1 MAGRAAAAVAR
12 VATRTPAVA
21 TAPKFLSMPTTC
33 VIDCRLTFE
42 SGQVF
47 EWREAPREE
56 FPHPSPTYLG
66 VVGES
71 VVAVR
76 AAAPHADA
84 RPIQGTEMGLGMTE
98 LDAKPEAS
106 SADAAAGSP
115 QLRFSREHKPAPGV
129 AEVAVVAGTAPPE
142 AALAAAKDL
151 LRASL
156 DMRPLVASWSA
167 ADPAVAAISAAL
179 PGLRVLRQD
188 PWQCLVSFICSSN
201 NNIARIMQ
209 MLAALR

>member
-1 MAGRAAAAVAR
+1 M
-12 VATRTPAVA
+12 PA
-21 TAPKFLSMPTTC
+21 TC

-47 EWREAPREE
+47 EWREAPQEE

-66 VVGES
+66 VIGES

-76 AAAPHADA
+76 AAASSDDTRSSSTSAA
-84 RPIQGTEMGLGMTE
+84 RPAAVDGIAELGS
-98 LDAKPEAS
+98 DGAGAPAAS
-106 SADAAAGSP
+106 G
-115 QLRFSREHKPAPGV
+115 QLRFSRDHRPSPGV
-129 AEVAVVAGTAPPE
+129 AEVAVVAGTGPPE
-142 AALAAAKDL
+142 RAIAAAKDL
-151 LRASL
+151 LRASV
-156 DMRPLVASWSA
+156 DMKPLMASWGA
-167 ADPAVAAISAAL
+167 ADPAVAAICKAL